1 MDLAI
6 LLNIP
11 FCVVPC
17 CVFPSEFPQRK
28 IRASLEGIFAVKGA
42 SQEASSAKVGD
53 LNDGREVGDSDEGV
67 IERVRTYSQFMAY
80 LKAKYQPNN
89 VQTATL
95 QFHFTET
102 AKNIVLY
109 TLPPRHPSETI

>member
-28 IRASLEGIFAVKGA
+28 IRTSLEGIFAVKGA

-53 LNDGREVGDSDEGV
+53 LNDGREAFEVSVKGNIKECKDPHRARFTSV
-67 IERVRTYSQFMAY
+67 Q
-80 LKAKYQPNN
+80 AK
-89 VQTATL
+89 VFCA
-95 QFHFTET
+95 
-102 AKNIVLY
+102 
-109 TLPPRHPSETI
+109 

>member
-28 IRASLEGIFAVKGA
+28 IRTSLEGITAITGA
-42 SQEASSAKVGD
+42 SQAVSSAKGGD
-53 LNDGREVGDSDEGV
+53 INDGKEAGGPDEGN
-67 IERVRTYSQFMAY
+67 IEKVRTYSQFMEY
-80 LKAKYQPNN
+80 LKAKYLSNN

-109 TLPPRHPSETI
+109 TLPPRQPSGTF